1 MINRITDTTTGV
13 TAQTQSPFKNKKYE
27 PTARRIARKESVP
40 RALEIFRD
48 WRKNIA
54 INMTETTAGVTAH
67 TYLSFEN
74 RETEKPA
81 NTNAIN
87 TSK

>member
-1 MINRITDTTTGV
+1 M
-13 TAQTQSPFKNKKYE
+13 
-27 PTARRIARKESVP
+27 ARRIAKKESVP
-40 RALEIFRD
+40 RAFEVLRD
-48 WRKNIA
+48 WRKNITT
-54 INMTETTAGVTAH
+54 NMTETTPGVTAH

-74 RETEKPA
+74 REAEKPV

>member
-13 TAQTQSPFKNKKYE
+13 TAQTQSPFINKKYE
-27 PTARRIARKESVP
+27 PTDRRIARKESVP
-40 RALEIFRD
+40 LALEIFRD
-48 WRKNIA
+48 LRKNITTK
-54 INMTETTAGVTAH
+54 MTETTAGVTAH

-74 RETEKPA
+74 RKTENPA

>member
-1 MINRITDTTTGV
+1 MLNRITDTTTGV
-13 TAQTQSPFKNKKYE
+13 TAHTQSPFKNKKYE
-27 PTARRIARKESVP
+27 PPARRIARKESVP
-40 RALEIFRD
+40 RALEIFKA
-48 WRKNIA
+48 WRKNITT
-54 INMTETTAGVTAH
+54 NMTETTAGVTAH